1 MWILLYDI
9 MENLN
14 QRTSMLQFYGL
25 DASTVV
31 YTGTRHQ
38 CARIALLFP
47 REARTRQR
55 TLKDK
60 LIESS
65 YFITLLSDRKRES
78 EKVGASHVKKHLVKM
93 LSSTARIYVWIYF
106 SYISG
111 SSGGGGASVLAE
123 RKVLKTP
130 QDMWSDYNAC
140 CIYFFSLGTVCIEKP
155 GVSRPVSF
163 DC

>member
-1 MWILLYDI
+1 MYNKWPKNFHFLLLKKSAFLKATQRVTYTPRWQSFQKICQLQFNLGFNCWQNIKEKFLSIFIMNLLYGQKRLQIVMWILLYDI

-65 YFITLLSDRKRES
+65 YFITLLSDRKRER
-78 EKVGASHVKKHLVKM
+78 EWK
-93 LSSTARIYVWIYF
+93 
-106 SYISG
+106 SG
-111 SSGGGGASVLAE
+111 SF
-123 RKVLKTP
+123 T
-130 QDMWSDYNAC
+130 C
-140 CIYFFSLGTVCIEKP
+140 
-155 GVSRPVSF
+155 
-163 DC
+163 